1 MNLKRVIASCASVFG
16 LFLLPVCLAG
26 PGHAQTTTQS
36 VQPIPMITGP
46 IDESNLVTLQGGV
59 HPLATQVADQGAAP
73 DSLQLGRTIL
83 VLKRSSLQQAALDK
97 LTNAQQNPA
106 SPRYHK
112 WLTPEQFGAQ
122 FGVASEDIQTISQW
136 LESYGFEVEPQMAGH
151 SLIAFSGTNAQLRAA
166 FHTEMHS
173 YKIKSGTYYANAND
187 PQIPAAIAPVVV
199 GFASLNNFPLKPLH
213 TRPQMVQH
221 TKSGWKLAAG
231 NTAAQPEFTTTDQ
244 GTLVH
249 ALAPY
254 DLATIYN
261 ILPLWNAGIDGTG
274 ETIAIVSQSD
284 INPADVDSFR
294 ATFGLP
300 AKKLNIIHYG
310 PDPGLVPAN
319 DIEGEADL
327 DVEWSGAV
335 AKNATIDLVV
345 SANTPAS
352 GGITGAA
359 AYILNNNLASI
370 MSVSYGACELHLGVA
385 GNQYFNQ
392 LWEQAAAQGITVMVA
407 TGDSGSDVCDDVVLP
422 FSETGLSVSG
432 YSSTPYNV
440 AVGGTDL
447 YGTYLDPNKYW
458 NATNDPTTLAS
469 VISYLPE
476 ATWNNSCANPQI
488 LAALQANGA
497 DTTDTTTEA
506 LCNDSAWQSD
516 YLTLSGG
523 SGGASNCAVSTG
535 TTAASCVSGYPKP
548 AWQSGI
554 PGIPSDGV
562 RDVPD
567 VALMAGSGLWGSF
580 YLYCESDVAA
590 NGVCDPNTSLE
601 GAGGTSFAAPI
612 FAGMMALVQQKTA
625 SPLGNV
631 NYVLYKLGNTQYSGS
646 GAASCTSDNAVT
658 GNSCMF
664 YDVTDSN
671 DAVPCFT
678 GTTNCTPAVAA
689 DEFGILPGFNA
700 GPGYDLVTGLGSVN
714 AYNLV
719 ENWSSATAT
728 FLPSTTSISATTS
741 ATAVYGS
748 ALSVTVSVAAVAPA
762 TGTPSGDVGITSDA
776 TIDTNSDADVTLSA
790 GHGVVGV
797 TQLPVGTY
805 PLFAH
810 YAGDATFSP
819 SLSTGLSVTIMQ
831 ANATGVLDSTRTI
844 VQPGQN
850 VLFSVTMTGVSS
862 GVSPTGTVIFTNST
876 TGVVLGSG
884 TLVASS
890 SSTTSPISIAF
901 VTVPS
906 TQLQLGKNTIT
917 ASYSGDSNYVP
928 ASIAALTVTLSGTF
942 TTTINPASLSLAPN
956 ASGSVTVTATP
967 TGSTLLTAG
976 SISFSCPSTMPAGI
990 ACSFSTPVLS
1000 GQGSVSS
1007 TLTLQLAAP
1016 LYVPVA
1022 SNHKAAVGVFHRV
1035 LLGGG
1040 ATGSLAGLLL
1050 LLLPRR
1056 RRRHLHL
1063 AVLMIAFSAV
1073 FFAVGCSGGSNP
1085 PPALIATATTLS
1097 ASPTTPTLGNAEV
1110 LTASVVSGSG
1120 AGMPTGSIAFSSG
1133 TTSLGAA
1140 TLVSGSASLTTSLLP
1155 LGAQTITATY
1165 GGDSTYSG
1173 SSSTRSLDVSFT
1185 GVVAITTT
1193 DSAGDQSSANLTLTA
1208 Q

>member
-1 MNLKRVIASCASVFG
+1 MNRRLSIAACASVLG
-16 LFLLPVCLAG
+16 LFLLPAARG
-26 PGHAQTTTQS
+26 YAQMTSQS
-36 VQPIPMITGP
+36 VQPTARIIGP
-46 IDESNLVTLQGGV
+46 IDEGNLVTLQGSV
-59 HPLATQVADQGAAP
+59 HPLATPAADQGAAP

-83 VLKRSSLQQAALDK
+83 VLKRSSVQQAALDK
-97 LTNAQQNPA
+97 LTNDQQNAA

-122 FGVASEDIQTISQW
+122 FGVSPQDIETISQW
-136 LESYGFEVEPQMAGH
+136 LESHGFQVEPQMAGH
-151 SLIAFSGTNAQLRAA
+151 SMIAFSGTNAQLRAA

-173 YKIKSGTYYANAND
+173 YKIKNGTYYANAND

-213 TRPQMVQH
+213 SQPQMVQH
-221 TKSGWKLAAG
+221 TTAGWKLAAG
-231 NTAAQPEFTTTDQ
+231 NTAVHPEFTTTDQ
-244 GTLVH
+244 GTLLH
-249 ALAPY
+249 LLAPY

-310 PDPGLVPAN
+310 PDPGLVTTDN
-319 DIEGEADL
+319 DEGEADL

-345 SANTPAS
+345 SANTPTS

-370 MSVSYGACELHLGVA
+370 MSVSYGACELHIGNA

-407 TGDSGSDVCDDVVLP
+407 TGDSGSDVCDNGALP
-422 FSETGLSVSG
+422 FSESGLSVSG
-432 YSSTPYNV
+432 FSSTPYNV

-447 YGTYLDPNKYW
+447 YGTFVDPHKYW
-458 NATNDPTTLAS
+458 NAANDPATLAS
-469 VISYLPE
+469 AISYLPE
-476 ATWNNSCANPQI
+476 STWNSSCANPEV
-488 LAALQANGA
+488 LAALQANGN
-497 DTTDTTTEA
+497 DTIDTTTEA
-506 LCNDSAWQSD
+506 LCNNAAWQSNF
-516 YLTLSGG
+516 LNIAGG
-523 SGGASNCAVSTG
+523 SGGASNCAISTG
-535 TTAASCVSGYPKP
+535 TTPASCVSGYPKP

-567 VALMAGSGLWGSF
+567 VALMAGNGLWGSF
-580 YLYCESDVAA
+580 YVYCESDTAA
-590 NGVCDPNTSLE
+590 GGVCDPTTSIE
-601 GAGGTSFAAPI
+601 GAGGTSFSAPI

-625 SPLGNV
+625 SQLGNV
-631 NYVLYKLGNTQYSGS
+631 NYVLYKLGNTQYAGS
-646 GAASCTSDNAVT
+646 GAASCTSDHAVT

-671 DAVPCFT
+671 NAVPCFG
-678 GTTNCTPAVAA
+678 GTTDCTPAVAA

-700 GPGYDLVTGLGSVN
+700 GPGYDLATGLGSIN

-719 ENWSSATAT
+719 ENWSSATGT
-728 FLPSTTSISATTS
+728 FLPSTTSITATTS
-741 ATAVYGS
+741 ATAVYGTP
-748 ALSVTVSVAAVAPA
+748 LSVTVSVAAVAPA
-762 TGTPSGDVGITSDA
+762 TGIPTGDVGITSDTTA
-776 TIDTNSDADVTLSA
+776 GTNSDADVTLSA
-790 GHGVVGV
+790 GQGVVEV

-810 YAGDATFSP
+810 YAGDATFAP
-819 SLSTGLSVTIMQ
+819 SLSSGLSVTISH
-831 ANATGVLDSTRTI
+831 ADATGVLNSTRTT

-850 VLFSVTMTGVSS
+850 VLFSVTMTGVPN
-862 GVSPTGTVIFTNST
+862 GVSPTGTVIFTNAT
-876 TGVVLGSG
+876 TGVVLGSEA
-884 TLVASS
+884 LVASS
-890 SSTTSPISIAF
+890 SSTASPISIAI
-901 VTVPS
+901 VTLPS
-906 TQLQLGKNTIT
+906 TRLQLGKNTIT
-917 ASYSGDSNYVP
+917 ASYSGDANYAP
-928 ASIAALTVTLSGTF
+928 ASITALTVTLSGMF

-1000 GQGSVSS
+1000 SQGAVSS
-1007 TLTLQLAAP
+1007 TLTLQLTAP

-1022 SNHKAAVGVFHRV
+1022 SNHKADIGVFHRV

-1040 ATGSLAGLLL
+1040 ASGSLAGLLL

-1056 RRRHLHL
+1056 RRYLHL

-1073 FFAVGCSGGSNP
+1073 FFAVGCSGGSHP
-1085 PPALIATATTLS
+1085 PPALITTATTLS

-1110 LTASVVSGSG
+1110 LTASVAPGSG
-1120 AGMPTGSIAFSSG
+1120 AGMPTGNIAFSLG
-1133 TTSLGAA
+1133 TTSLGTA
-1140 TLVSGSASLTTSLLP
+1140 TLVAGSASLTTSSLP

-1173 SSSTRSLDVSFT
+1173 SSSARSLDVSFT
-1185 GVVAITTT
+1185 GVIAITAT

>member
-1 MNLKRVIASCASVFG
+1 MNIKRVIASCTSVFG

-26 PGHAQTTTQS
+26 PGHAQTATQA
-36 VQPIPMITGP
+36 VQPISMITGP
-46 IDESNLVTLQGGV
+46 IDEGNLVTLQGSV
-59 HPLATQVADQGAAP
+59 HPLATPAADQGAAP

-83 VLKRSSLQQAALDK
+83 VLKRSSVQQAALDK
-97 LTNAQQNPA
+97 LTNAQQNAA
-106 SPRYHK
+106 SPQYHK

-122 FGVASEDIQTISQW
+122 FGVAPQDIQTISQW
-136 LESYGFEVEPQMAGH
+136 LESHGFEVEPQMAGH

-187 PQIPAAIAPVVV
+187 PQIPAAIAPIVV
-199 GFASLNNFPLKPLH
+199 GFASLNNFPIKPLH
-213 TRPQMVQH
+213 SQPQMVQH
-221 TKSGWKLAAG
+221 VKNGWKLAAG
-231 NTAAQPEFTTTDQ
+231 NVAAQPEFTTTDQ
-244 GTLVH
+244 GTLLH
-249 ALAPY
+249 LLAPY

-310 PDPGLVPAN
+310 PDPGLVTA
-319 DIEGEADL
+319 DDDEGEADL

-370 MSVSYGACELHLGVA
+370 MSVSYGECELHLGVA

-407 TGDSGSDVCDDVVLP
+407 TGDSGSDFCDDGASI
-422 FSETGLSVSG
+422 SETGLSVSG
-432 YSSTPYNV
+432 FSSTPYNV

-476 ATWNNSCANPQI
+476 ATWNNSCANPLI
-488 LAALQANGA
+488 LAALQANGNA
-497 DTTDTTTEA
+497 TTDTTDEA
-506 LCNDSAWQSD
+506 LCNDSAWQANF
-516 YLTLSGG
+516 LNITGG
-523 SGGASNCAVSTG
+523 SGGASNCAISTG
-535 TTAASCVSGYPKP
+535 TTPASCVSGYLKP

-567 VALMAGSGLWGSF
+567 VALMAGSGTWGSF
-580 YLYCESDVAA
+580 YVYCESDTAA
-590 NGVCDPNTSLE
+590 GGVCDPNTSLE
-601 GAGGTSFAAPI
+601 GAGGTSFASPI

-625 SPLGNV
+625 SQLGNV
-631 NYVLYKLGNTQYSGS
+631 NYVLYKLGATQYSGS
-646 GAASCTSDNAVT
+646 GEVACTSDNAVT

-671 DAVPCFT
+671 DAVPCFE
-678 GTTNCTPAVAA
+678 GTTDCTPAVAA

-748 ALSVTVSVAAVAPA
+748 ALSVTVSVTAVAPA
-762 TGTPSGDVGITSDA
+762 TGTPSGDAGITSDT
-776 TIDTNSDADVTLSA
+776 TIGTNSDADVTLSA
-790 GHGVVGV
+790 GRGVVEV
-797 TQLPVGTY
+797 TQLPAGTY

-819 SLSTGLSVTIMQ
+819 SLSSGLSVTITQ
-831 ANATGVLDSTRTI
+831 ANATGVLNSTRTT

-850 VLFSVTMTGVSS
+850 VLFSVTMAGVPN
-862 GVSPTGTVIFTNST
+862 GVSPTGTVIFTNTT
-876 TGVVLGSG
+876 TGVVLGSE
-884 TLVASS
+884 TLVASP
-890 SSTTSPISIAF
+890 SSTTSPISLAL
-901 VTVPS
+901 VTLPS

-917 ASYSGDSNYVP
+917 ASYSGDSNYVS
-928 ASIAALTVTLSGTF
+928 ASISPLMVTLSGSF
-942 TTTINPASLSLAPN
+942 TTMINPASLSLAPN
-956 ASGSVTVTATP
+956 ASGSVVVTATP
-967 TGSTLLTAG
+967 TGSTVLTAG

-990 ACSFSTPVLS
+990 ACSFSAPVLS
-1000 GQGSVSS
+1000 SQGAVSS
-1007 TLTLQLAAP
+1007 TLTLQLATP
-1016 LYVPVA
+1016 LFVGPNLAA
-1022 SNHKAAVGVFHRV
+1022 SVRGSHRGW
-1035 LLGGG
+1035 LGAG

-1050 LLLPRR
+1050 LVLPRR
-1056 RRRHLHL
+1056 RRHLFL
-1063 AVLMIAFSAV
+1063 ALTMIAFSSV
-1073 FFAVGCSGGSNP
+1073 FFAIGCGGSNP
-1085 PPALIATATTLS
+1085 PPALITTTTALS
-1097 ASPTTPTLGNAEV
+1097 VSPNAPTLGNAEV
-1110 LTASVVSGSG
+1110 LTANVAPSSG
-1120 AGMPTGSIAFSSG
+1120 AGMPTGSIVFSSG
-1133 TTSLGAA
+1133 TTSLGTV
-1140 TLVSGSASLTTSLLP
+1140 TLASGSAGLTTSLLP
-1155 LGAQTITATY
+1155 IGAQTITATY
-1165 GGDSTYSG
+1165 SGDSTYSG
-1173 SSSTRSLDVSFT
+1173 SSSTHSLDISFT
-1185 GVVAITTT
+1185 GVIAITAT
-1193 DSAGDQSSANLTLTA
+1193 DSAGDQSSANLTLST